1 MAGVPLGAR
10 PKISL
15 HQPTLSLRS
24 QPPAPP
30 QPPHTPWLCSF
41 HFNGSKQ
48 NTPPQRASVW
58 KARGCT
64 FLSVTPHL
72 SHART
77 APPSGSGEL
86 GNYQENVIDGDNQLG
101 IIRSKAPLFPKH
113 TWLWLSFCRNHLEI
127 GLGSAGPWTWGCGQ
141 AWEPTQT
148 LGPSWI
154 WGGKGGASEAWDAAG
169 KAAPTSRG
177 QVLGACLEAASSGS
191 LDSSKC
197 CGGGNQAGWLLWLL
211 VLPGSSLDFLIDP
224 PCRMQC
230 EGWAGGHV

>member
-1 MAGVPLGAR
+1 MAGVPLEAR

-30 QPPHTPWLCSF
+30 RPPHTPWLCSF

-77 APPSGSGEL
+77 APPSGIGEL

-101 IIRSKAPLFPKH
+101 IIRSKAPLFPEH
-113 TWLWLSFCRNHLEI
+113 HLAVVEFLPESSGDRPGLCRP
-127 GLGSAGPWTWGCGQ
+127 LGMGVW
-141 AWEPTQT
+141 
-148 LGPSWI
+148 
-154 WGGKGGASEAWDAAG
+154 AS
-169 KAAPTSRG
+169 
-177 QVLGACLEAASSGS
+177 LGAHTDPGP
-191 LDSSKC
+191 
-197 CGGGNQAGWLLWLL
+197 LLAL
-211 VLPGSSLDFLIDP
+211 G
-224 PCRMQC
+224 R
-230 EGWAGGHV
+230 

>member
-1 MAGVPLGAR
+1 MTERAGSGPDGGGPTGAR

-30 QPPHTPWLCSF
+30 WPPHTPWLCSL

-48 NTPPQRASVW
+48 NTPPQRPSVW

-113 TWLWLSFCRNHLEI
+113 HLAVVEFLPESSGDRPGLCRSLGMEVWA
-127 GLGSAGPWTWGCGQ
+127 GLGAHTD
-141 AWEPTQT
+141 
-148 LGPSWI
+148 LGPLLALRRQG
-154 WGGKGGASEAWDAAG
+154 WG
-169 KAAPTSRG
+169 
-177 QVLGACLEAASSGS
+177 L
-191 LDSSKC
+191 
-197 CGGGNQAGWLLWLL
+197 
-211 VLPGSSLDFLIDP
+211 
-224 PCRMQC
+224 
-230 EGWAGGHV
+230 